1 MTKRE
6 AYAKIR
12 EIVIGNDA
20 LVAFVDHEVEL
31 LDKRNAAPKAPT
43 AKQIENEGYKDMIMT
58 QLGDS
63 KMTVSEI
70 VDTIFGGA
78 GIEITGQRVSALV
91 TALVN
96 DGKLVRT
103 VEKRKAYFSMA

>member
-6 AYAKIR
+6 AFAKIR
-12 EIVIGNDA
+12 EIVIEDEA

-31 LDKRNAAPKAPT
+31 LNKKNSAPKAPT
-43 AKQIENEGYKDMIMT
+43 AKQLENEDYKSMILSHM
-58 QLGDS
+58 GDG

-78 GIEITGQRVSALV
+78 GIEITNQRASALV

-96 DGKLVRT
+96 DGKLIRT
-103 VEKRKAYFSMA
+103 VEKRKAYFSVA